1 MMMKRNEEDEIQVL
15 GTKPK
20 KICRKWAIL
29 LTVCTIITTIAV
41 MYLFISKTVVNKG
54 ETDIDRLKKET
65 IQESRFPS
73 KISMIEIN
81 EDSINDVPLRIYSL
95 VNLQAELSMELPSK
109 KDTAVLLVAQAADIR
124 KDNKGIVGDFILQG
138 KQLATGKKKT
148 GYCAIINGNISLGN
162 STGDEVKD
170 YCINSKGHFFR
181 QYVLVTDGEQQ
192 ENRLKGKSIRRALA
206 RQDDDLYIIESI
218 NRESLYDFSEALAD
232 IGITDA
238 LYLVGG
244 DAYRFYRNSSN
255 GQVYEYG
262 ERKPLPAMNYIV
274 FRKK

>member
-20 KICRKWAIL
+20 KVCRKWVIL
-29 LTVCTIITTIAV
+29 LAVCTIITTIAV

-54 ETDIDRLKKET
+54 ETDIARLKEET
-65 IQESRFPS
+65 MQESRFPS
-73 KISMIEIN
+73 EISMIEIN

-95 VNLQAELSMELPSK
+95 VNLQAELSMELPSR

-124 KDNKGIVGDFILQG
+124 KDNKGIVGDFILRG
-138 KQLATGKKKT
+138 KQLAIGKKET

-162 STGDEVKD
+162 SMSDDVKD
-170 YCINSKGHFFR
+170 YCISNKGYFFR
-181 QYVLVTDGEQQ
+181 QYALVVNGEQQ
-192 ENRLKGKSIRRALA
+192 ENRLKGKAIRRALA
-206 RQDDDLYIIESI
+206 KQDDDLYIIESI

-244 DAYRFYRNSSN
+244 DAYMFYRDK
-255 GQVYEYG
+255 GQLHEHG
-262 ERKPLPAMNYIV
+262 EHKPLPAMNYIV

>member
-20 KICRKWAIL
+20 KVCRKWVIL
-29 LTVCTIITTIAV
+29 LAVCTIITTIAV
-41 MYLFISKTVVNKG
+41 MCLLISKAVVNEG
-54 ETDIDRLKKET
+54 DTDIVRLKEET
-65 IQESRFPS
+65 MQESCFLS
-73 KISMIEIN
+73 EASTIKIN

-95 VNLQAELSMELPSK
+95 VNLQAELSMELPSR
-109 KDTAVLLVAQAADIR
+109 KDTTVLFVSQAADIR

-192 ENRLKGKSIRRALA
+192 ENRLKGKAIRRALA
-206 RQDDDLYIIESI
+206 KQDDDLYIIESI